1 MGKQGSSAV
10 HDESSRSHV
19 FLEMELVTK
28 QLIEAR
34 TALWNAEAE
43 IVPIG
48 REYGDHIINNTM
60 FTNGAVSYDK
70 ETKEFVV
77 NEEWKE
83 DKAVT
88 RKVDAMTDEMLRLS
102 VKITGCARWCW
113 TTTGPSGAASASRS
127 ASASTVSDEHFVFCG
142 ERVCILICEWFV

>member
-1 MGKQGSSAV
+1 MIRGPTVLDKETGQVKVTPLTPVYVGEGKLNNFLHRVGESLALRKQGSSAV

-28 QLIEAR
+28 RLIEAR

-48 REYGDHIINNTM
+48 KALTDHRMSNSM
-60 FTNGAVSYDK
+60 FTNGAASYDA
-70 ETKEFVV
+70 ETKQMVI

-88 RKVDAMTDEMLRLS
+88 RALDELTEEFLR
-102 VKITGCARWCW
+102 
-113 TTTGPSGAASASRS
+113 
-127 ASASTVSDEHFVFCG
+127 
-142 ERVCILICEWFV
+142 